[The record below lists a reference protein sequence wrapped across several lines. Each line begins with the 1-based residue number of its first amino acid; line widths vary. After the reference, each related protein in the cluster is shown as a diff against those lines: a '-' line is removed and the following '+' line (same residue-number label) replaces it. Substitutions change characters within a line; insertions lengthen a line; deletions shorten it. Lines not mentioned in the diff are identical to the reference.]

1 MNEWSLIDVF
11 CRLSYYYCVC
21 VCAISFIFQWRSP
34 EEYAEINHNEQIDVY
49 SLGNNFF
56 GMLTG
61 LEPFWEEDDDY
72 DKLRIRVMQGEKA
85 PLDRRFFD
93 PQRNLAESKLAEII
107 DQCHEFDPEKRPTI
121 FQVVDFLQNAMTEVD
136 NAAADD
142 MAKAPPAANTTG

>member
-1 MNEWSLIDVF
+1 
-11 CRLSYYYCVC
+11 
-21 VCAISFIFQWRSP
+21 
-34 EEYAEINHNEQIDVY
+34 VY

-61 LEPFWEEDDDY
+61 LEPFWEEDDDDHY
-72 DKLRIRVMQGEKA
+72 DKVKIRVKQGEKA

-121 FQVVDFLQNAMTEVD
+121 FQVVEFLRNAMTEVD
-136 NAAADD
+136 NNAAEA
-142 MAKAPPAANTTG
+142 AANTTG